1 MALDT
6 EDVFALMNIIKIAE
20 NDIEK
25 GNVRKADDVFKELRK
40 RLTGYTDKKINEIT
54 LTITYTL
61 LLPTLFPPL

>member
-61 LLPTLFPPL
+61 LLPKLFPPL